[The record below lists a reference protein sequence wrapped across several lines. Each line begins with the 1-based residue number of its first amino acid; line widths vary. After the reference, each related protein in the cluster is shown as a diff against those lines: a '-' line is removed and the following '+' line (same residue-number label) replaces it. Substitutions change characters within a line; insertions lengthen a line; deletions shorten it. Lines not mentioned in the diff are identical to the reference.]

1 MAVGYAFGVLGD
13 FHRAQ
18 DAAQDAF
25 LETHRRLGQLKE
37 PAAFPAW
44 FRRVVFKQCDRMT
57 RRARLQ
63 TTSLDAAT
71 HIPTSE
77 PGADRLLEQ
86 RELVDRLHKA
96 TETLTDRER
105 EVTSLF
111 YFGEHSQ
118 AEISNLLG
126 VPVTTIKKRLFDAR
140 HKLKE
145 RMIQMLENDTGK
157 LWPSRSDDFANSV
170 ATTIEAVRKGDVTAV
185 KHLLNSDD
193 ALLRASG
200 GEWDRPP
207 LQHAA
212 ERGHRAVIEL
222 LIARGVSI
230 DETDRIDNA
239 TALHWAAGS
248 GHLDIVEML
257 VELGAHVNDRAD
269 DHQAGPLGW
278 TCLFQDCHREVAKFL
293 IDQGA
298 KLDVFTA
305 IALSKHEA
313 FSRLIE
319 EDPNSVSSTM
329 SQNEFYRTPLHFAME
344 RRELEMA
351 ERLLQAGADPF
362 VRDDLGAPPLALLC
376 APKYPL
382 AGPVSEDVR
391 EQAIKL
397 FKKFDAGVD
406 LYSALAFGISTL
418 RRK

>member
-126 VPVTTIKKRLFDAR
+126 VPVTTIK
-140 HKLKE
+140 
-145 RMIQMLENDTGK
+145 NDCSM
-157 LWPSRSDDFANSV
+157 PDISS
-170 ATTIEAVRKGDVTAV
+170 RKG
-185 KHLLNSDD
+185 
-193 ALLRASG
+193 
-200 GEWDRPP
+200 
-207 LQHAA
+207 
-212 ERGHRAVIEL
+212 
-222 LIARGVSI
+222 
-230 DETDRIDNA
+230 
-239 TALHWAAGS
+239 
-248 GHLDIVEML
+248 
-257 VELGAHVNDRAD
+257 
-269 DHQAGPLGW
+269 
-278 TCLFQDCHREVAKFL
+278 
-293 IDQGA
+293 
-298 KLDVFTA
+298 
-305 IALSKHEA
+305 
-313 FSRLIE
+313 
-319 EDPNSVSSTM
+319 
-329 SQNEFYRTPLHFAME
+329 
-344 RRELEMA
+344 
-351 ERLLQAGADPF
+351 
-362 VRDDLGAPPLALLC
+362 
-376 APKYPL
+376 
-382 AGPVSEDVR
+382 
-391 EQAIKL
+391 
-397 FKKFDAGVD
+397 
-406 LYSALAFGISTL
+406 
-418 RRK
+418 